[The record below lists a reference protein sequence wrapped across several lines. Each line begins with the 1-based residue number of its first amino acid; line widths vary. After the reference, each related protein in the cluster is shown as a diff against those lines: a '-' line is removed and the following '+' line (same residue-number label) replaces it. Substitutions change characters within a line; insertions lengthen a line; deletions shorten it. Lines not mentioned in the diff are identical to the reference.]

1 MPMRMKSTE
10 LLEATGRF
18 ELPMGLLQSPALP
31 LGYVAVML
39 HQLGCARDASMERV
53 VGIEPT
59 HQPWEGRRLPL
70 HHTRAPQRS
79 SGSSTT
85 AFRPTNLHFR
95 ATVALK
101 GRRPAEPKVRDV
113 TWVYI
118 FPPWL
123 LFALVLVAMVVL
135 SVAGLLVY
143 RYFVPEREDLTHND
157 VAGPIISAVGTI
169 LAVILSFLL
178 VTVWQEY
185 DSAASTVET
194 ESSAV
199 SDLYHSAAY
208 FPPAVGK
215 DVRSQLLSYVNAI
228 VYEEWPEMRT
238 GSSSNDVRRISL
250 HIMATVAR
258 YSPTTSAQQTLQQA
272 ALSDVHTFQ
281 DARRDR
287 LFDNAQGIPII
298 FWAGNLL
305 LASITIGLC
314 YIFRVR
320 NVMMHV
326 LMTAALAAVIG
337 AIFVLIAEFD
347 YPFRGTG
354 QIPPTSFTH
363 LQKTLPSLTESD

>member
-1 MPMRMKSTE
+1 
-10 LLEATGRF
+10 
-18 ELPMGLLQSPALP
+18 
-31 LGYVAVML
+31 
-39 HQLGCARDASMERV
+39 
-53 VGIEPT
+53 
-59 HQPWEGRRLPL
+59 
-70 HHTRAPQRS
+70 
-79 SGSSTT
+79 
-85 AFRPTNLHFR
+85 
-95 ATVALK
+95 
-101 GRRPAEPKVRDV
+101 V

-118 FPPWL
+118 FSPWL
-123 LFALVLVAMVVL
+123 LFVLVVSVMVVL

-143 RYFVPEREDLTHND
+143 RYIVPERDDLTHND

-185 DSAASTVET
+185 DAAASTVET
-194 ESSAV
+194 ETSAV
-199 SDLYHSAAY
+199 SDLYRAAAY
-208 FPPAVGK
+208 FPQPVATN
-215 DVRSQLLSYVNAI
+215 VRTELLAYVNA
-228 VYEEWPEMRT
+228 VVNEEWPAMRT
-238 GSSSNDVRRISL
+238 GSSSSNVRKISL
-250 HIMATVAR
+250 EVMATVAR
-258 YSPTTSAQQTLQQA
+258 YSPNGSAQQALQQA

-320 NVMMHV
+320 NQLMHAI
-326 LMTAALAAVIG
+326 MTAALAAVIG

-354 QIPPTSFTH
+354 QIPPSSFVH
-363 LQKTLPSLTESD
+363 LQQTLPNVTESD